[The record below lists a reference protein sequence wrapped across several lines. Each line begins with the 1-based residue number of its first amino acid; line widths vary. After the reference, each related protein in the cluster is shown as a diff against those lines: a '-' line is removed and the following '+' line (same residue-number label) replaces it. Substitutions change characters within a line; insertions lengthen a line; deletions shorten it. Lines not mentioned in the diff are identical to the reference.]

1 MRIPRS
7 RVICATRRFATRPPV
22 GLEAADSASSSKMLQ
37 QVPGKVEVLDVGGT
51 VSFWEESEIA
61 LDERVS
67 IVVANLVVDP
77 TQPRTRAISAIQA
90 DARDLSMFPDA
101 RFDVVFSNSVVEHL
115 IGFSDREA
123 MAKEIRRVGRR
134 YFVQTPNRYFFVEP
148 HFGFPFFQFLPV
160 SVRAWLLQHFALAWA
175 GKIAERDKALRVAA
189 VGGAPRSL
197 RAASAVSR
205 LFPAARA
212 HRRGDEIADRLWGMV
227 RQAHAGDSGHVA
239 ALQYIRLSSRDEG
252 ELLHERKS
260 RA

>member
-1 MRIPRS
+1 MPQAIGKQGAHSSLARYLRDPTLRYS
-7 RVICATRRFATRPPV
+7 PARWARGRRLRLF
-22 GLEAADSASSSKMLQ
+22 LKMLE

-51 VSFWEESEIA
+51 VAFWEESEIA

-134 YFVQTPNRYFFVEP
+134 YLVQPRTGTSSSSLTSGSRSFSSCRSRFVPGCCSILRLRGPARSRSGTRLSAWRLGWSSSEP
-148 HFGFPFFQFLPV
+148 PSCERCFQVVPC
-160 SVRAWLLQHFALAWA
+160 S
-175 GKIAERDKALRVAA
+175 
-189 VGGAPRSL
+189 
-197 RAASAVSR
+197 ASAS
-205 LFPAARA
+205 P
-212 HRRGDEIADRLWGMV
+212 G
-227 RQAHAGDSGHVA
+227 
-239 ALQYIRLSSRDEG
+239 
-252 ELLHERKS
+252 
-260 RA
+260 